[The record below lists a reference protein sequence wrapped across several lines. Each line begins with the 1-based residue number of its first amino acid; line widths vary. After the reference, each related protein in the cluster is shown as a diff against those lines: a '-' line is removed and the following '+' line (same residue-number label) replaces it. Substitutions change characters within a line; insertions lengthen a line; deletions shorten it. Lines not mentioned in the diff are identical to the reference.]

1 MEIWKDIPNYEG
13 LYQASNLG
21 NIKSLMFQSN
31 IYNKKI
37 PREKILK
44 PKKDKSGCLR
54 VELWKDGKHKT
65 YLTYRL
71 VALTFL
77 GKPEGEMTVN
87 HKDGN
92 RLNNNIDNLEWCT
105 RKENIQHGFRTG
117 LYSCQKEIK
126 IENTK
131 DGGINYFRSLA
142 EASKF
147 IGKYKGYL
155 SEQILKN
162 KYANESYRWELI

>member
-13 LYQASNLG
+13 YYQASNLG
-21 NIKSLMFQSN
+21 RIKSLLFQN
-31 IYNKKI
+31 NLNNKKYK
-37 PREKILK
+37 REKILK
-44 PKKDKSGCLR
+44 PKLTKDNCSR

-77 GKPEGEMTVN
+77 GKPEEGMTVN

-105 RKENIQHGFRTG
+105 RKENIQHAYRTG
-117 LYSCQKEIK
+117 LYKNQKKVK
-126 IENTK
+126 IENIEN
-131 DGGINYFRSLA
+131 GSINNFRSLA

-147 IGKYKGYL
+147 IGKNRGYL
-155 SEQILKN
+155 SEQIIKN
-162 KYANESYRWELI
+162 NFSNKTYRWELV

>member
-13 LYQASNLG
+13 YYQASNLG
-21 NIKSLMFQSN
+21 RIKSLLFQN
-31 IYNKKI
+31 NLNNKKYK
-37 PREKILK
+37 REKILK
-44 PKKDKSGCLR
+44 PKVTKDNCSR

-77 GKPEGEMTVN
+77 GKPKEGMTVN

-105 RKENIQHGFRTG
+105 RKENIQHAYRTG
-117 LYSCQKEIK
+117 LYKRQKKVK
-126 IENTK
+126 IENIEN
-131 DGGINYFRSLA
+131 GGINNFRSLA
-142 EASKF
+142 EASKY
-147 IGKYKGYL
+147 IGKNKGYI
-155 SEQILKN
+155 SGQIIKN
-162 KYANESYRWELI
+162 KYANESYRWELV